1 MFGLRHANSPVHVMD
16 FIVKT
21 AVKIH
26 SEALL
31 QIFLELGFI
40 FKLPVSRLIIH
51 VDTSQSSRCFNV
63 DFTCNQTFLESYLY

>member
-51 VDTSQSSRCFNV
+51 VDTFFLGIISLLIFTVTKMLKSSVFM
-63 DFTCNQTFLESYLY
+63 